1 MRADL
6 GRDLTLHR
14 TMDHRYI
21 EERSVA
27 ERYLDH
33 SLAPWERQEFE
44 AHLVDCQECIDRV
57 LLAEMFHN
65 RNGKSTSRVVPIP
78 QIFETQESFRVRV
91 ARMLSP
97 WQIVLILV
105 VAGALLVLVS
115 SLGVI
120 WAGR

>member
-1 MRADL
+1 MTADL
-6 GRDLTLHR
+6 GRALTLRR

-33 SLAPWERQEFE
+33 SLTSPERQEFE
-44 AHLVDCQECIDRV
+44 AHLVDCQECIDRL

-65 RNGKSTSRVVPIP
+65 RNGNNASRAQVP
-78 QIFETQESFRVRV
+78 QILDRPETFRVRV
-91 ARMLSP
+91 ARTLSP

-105 VAGALLVLVS
+105 IAGALLVLVS
-115 SLGVI
+115 SLGVL
-120 WAGR
+120 WVGR